1 MRSVRAHLVAAVALL
16 NYGHVSAQTSQAC
29 TGLCQ
34 LQVSCPAG
42 QTTSISGTVYAPN
55 GTDPLP
61 NVLVYIPNAP
71 VDTFTAGVSCPVPGQ
86 PPSGSPLV
94 GANTAADGTFTLV
107 NVPVGSNIPIVIQ
120 SGRWRRQLT
129 VPGTASCADTSFSAR
144 MPRNQSEGDIPKIAI
159 ATGSVDQI
167 ECVLR
172 KAGIDDAEFTNP
184 LGTGRINL
192 YSGDGSPNA
201 PGARIDAST
210 PTEAALMENIA
221 NLKQYDVLMLPCE
234 GSPITKSSTRLS
246 NFVQYANA
254 GGRVYASHYSYVWM
268 FNNPPFNTVVNWRV
282 GQATLPD
289 GIANV
294 DTTFPDGK
302 TLATWLQLVGAS
314 TTLGQMPISVL
325 RHDFNGVVPP
335 TQSWLTLDNAAQGN
349 PVMQFTFDTP
359 VGAPNQCG
367 RILFN
372 EYHVENPPAGTT
384 PTNKPFPTECPDG
397 GMTPQEKLLEYSL
410 FDLTNQGGEPTL
422 DPISADF
429 GPEPVGFTTAS
440 KNFTVK
446 NTSIFT
452 LSNVGAIATGDFLV
466 TSNGCASV
474 PAGGT
479 CQIGVA
485 FKPTATGARTG
496 ILTVQSN
503 AKSLTASLTGTGVPV
518 LAVTPPTT
526 LNFGNI
532 DVGATT
538 TRSINFTNTAPG
550 PVAVPALTASGD
562 YTIASVCG
570 TSIPAGS
577 TCAVNIAFKPAATGA
592 RAGTLTV
599 SAGDPAAFNLPVQ
612 LTGNGVDFSIALNPT
627 SGSAIA
633 GLGTQTTATV
643 SPVAGFASSVTIT
656 CTTATPGSNCSTSL
670 ASFIPSSP
678 VPITIAVTTT
688 SQYTVIGYGGFLPL
702 LALFSG
708 TLLWFARRKTR
719 TPALFLLGALIL
731 TATSLFTTGCSGKY
745 PDKNPV
751 YTAPGS
757 YTYTITATDGFLTH
771 SATYTLGVTAR

>member
-1 MRSVRAHLVAAVALL
+1 MRCVLAQVVAAAALL
-16 NYGHVSAQTSQAC
+16 NYSYASAQTSQAC

-71 VDTFTAGVSCPVPGQ
+71 VDTFTAGVSCPLPGQ

-107 NVPVGSNIPIVIQ
+107 NVPVGSNIPLVIQ

-129 VPGTASCADTSFSAR
+129 VPGTAACTDTSFSPR

-159 ATGSVDQI
+159 ASGSVDQI

-172 KAGIDDAEFTNP
+172 KVGIADTEFTNP

-192 YSGDGSPNA
+192 YSGDGGPNA

-210 PTEAALMENIA
+210 PTEAALMDNIA

-234 GSPITKSSTRLS
+234 GSAIIKSSTRLS

-314 TTLGQMPISVL
+314 TTLGQMPITVL

-335 TQSWLTLDNAAQGN
+335 TQSWLTLDNAGAGN

-384 PTNKPFPTECPDG
+384 PTNKAFPTECPDG
-397 GMTPQEKLLEYSL
+397 AMTPQEKLLEYSL

-422 DPISADF
+422 DPTSADF
-429 GPEPVGFTTAS
+429 GTEPVGFTTAS
-440 KNFTVK
+440 KNFTLK
-446 NTSIFT
+446 NNSIFA
-452 LSNVGAIATGDFLV
+452 LSGITAIATGDFLV
-466 TSNGCASV
+466 TSNGCANV

-479 CQIGVA
+479 CQVGVA
-485 FKPTATGARTG
+485 FKPAVTGSRTG

-503 AKSLTASLTGTGVPV
+503 AKSLTATLTGTGVP
-518 LAVTPPTT
+518 AVSVSSTT
-526 LNFGNI
+526 LTFGNV
-532 DVGATT
+532 DVGAST
-538 TRSINFTNTAPG
+538 TRSVTLTNTAPG
-550 PVAVPALTASGD
+550 TVSIPPLTISGD
-562 YTIASVCG
+562 YAVASTC
-570 TSIPAGS
+570 TTIPAGS
-577 TCAVNIAFKPAATGA
+577 SCAVNITFKPGTTGT
-592 RAGTLTV
+592 RTGTLTV
-599 SAGDPAAFNLPVQ
+599 SAGDPAAYNLPVQ
-612 LTGNGVDFSIALNPT
+612 LTGNGVDFTIGLSPT
-627 SGSAIA
+627 SGSVIA

-643 SPVAGFASSVTIT
+643 SPVAGFASSVTLSCTTTTPGST
-656 CTTATPGSNCSTSL
+656 CTTSL
-670 ASFIPSSP
+670 VSFIPSSP
-678 VPITIAVTTT
+678 VPVVVAITTT
-688 SQYTVIGYGGFLPL
+688 SQYTVIGYGGFFPL
-702 LALFSG
+702 LAFFSG
-708 TLLWFARRKTR
+708 TLLWLARRKAR
-719 TPALFLLGALIL
+719 TPALFLLGALVL
-731 TATSLFTTGCSGKY
+731 TATCLFTTGCSGKY
-745 PDKNPV
+745 PDKNAV

-757 YTYTITATDGFLTH
+757 YTYTITATDGIITH
-771 SATYTLGVTAR
+771 SSTYSLGVAAK